1 MIENISINNYALIDH
16 THIELEKGFSVI
28 TGETGAGK
36 SILLGAIGL
45 TLGQR
50 ADSSAIMDKTKK
62 CIVEIEYNI
71 AGYALKEW
79 FDEND
84 LDYSEQ
90 VMVRRELTAEGKS
103 RCFINDT
110 PVNNKL
116 LKDFGAYMVDI
127 HSQHQSLL
135 LGHPEYQTDILDEQ
149 IGSDQFRGSMQV
161 RVSRPVY
168 NSSYSTVLLNF
179 RDNDIDYIYRE
190 FEPLEYSETGQNSNL
205 VNLLAFYANI
215 ILGIDYDSFSLMG
228 GNDFFNR
235 AETIVAR
242 CQNAKESGWKS
253 FENRRNRYWLIN
265 NLQDRSYAS
274 VRECIYKYHRLG
286 LDVMSD
292 NLTDGRLAILEALGL
307 LQKAHRIKPNSYLMQ
322 VFFDAK
328 ADEIVHI
335 FKPAF
340 TDERKRIFNIV
351 SEVNPANSSKYNA
364 LIQEKT
370 N

>member
-1 MIENISINNYALIDH
+1 MLKQRLFYFCLFILMSYFVTAQELRCNIS
-16 THIELEKGFSVI
+16 V
-28 TGETGAGK
+28 
-36 SILLGAIGL
+36 
-45 TLGQR
+45 
-50 ADSSAIMDKTKK
+50 SSQKIQGT
-62 CIVEIEYNI
+62 N
-71 AGYALKEW
+71 
-79 FDEND
+79 
-84 LDYSEQ
+84 
-90 VMVRRELTAEGKS
+90 RELFTNMQRDMYE
-103 RCFINDT
+103 FL
-110 PVNNKL
+110 NNNIFQY
-116 LKDFGAYMVDI
+116 DERI
-127 HSQHQSLL
+127 ECSIQI
-135 LGHPEYQTDILDEQ
+135 TLDEQ